1 MRYACTVEADRA
13 RRDRCF
19 VELYCQVKVAKWV
32 FGGDFQVMA
41 DVADDVMGKCFLM
54 SKCPDEDFP
63 AEYFNIS
70 QCLFLWD
77 YLIRQVVE

>member
-1 MRYACTVEADRA
+1 MRYACAVRADRA

-19 VELYCQVKVAKWV
+19 VELYCEVEVAKWV

-41 DVADDVMGKCFLM
+41 DVADNLIGKCFLM